1 MKLKILV
8 KIVEKILGETY
19 SEEIPRADMYL
30 PVRAL
35 AMCLIYLAGGTAF
48 GIWSCINPTRWSIA
62 IAVIGIGLGITLF
75 LCWKNQTIRIISEEQ
90 FVYKTMFG
98 REHTYNFADIQGLRP
113 NKDSVTLFVAGEK
126 VHMESMA
133 VLSEA
138 LVRKL
143 NMALNGPEPQ
153 QEEV

>member
-75 LCWKNQTIRIISEEQ
+75 LCWKNQTIRIISEDE
-90 FVYKTMFG
+90 FIYTTMFG
-98 REHTYNFADIQGLRP
+98 KSHTYRFADIQALRR
-113 NKDSVTLFVAGEK
+113 NQDSMTLFVAGKKCHIEA
-126 VHMESMA
+126 MA
-133 VLSEA
+133 VLTPRLTHRIDRE
-138 LVRKL
+138 L
-143 NMALNGPEPQ
+143 NKFRR
-153 QEEV
+153 